1 MEEVEFLS
9 AVNLVIRN
17 LKTKQTN
24 LSYSI
29 TGSSVFAILGIRP
42 WDTVKDIDIILYNP
56 TKETLSLLDS
66 ISTITSNNN
75 YPTKSLISINYS
87 INYINN
93 SNKPIKIDFF
103 ISDPD
108 LESIPKIFYKEH
120 PIIKIPEILKAKKSY
135 NRDKDKLDIMN
146 IVKFFLNSI

>member
-1 MEEVEFLS
+1 MEEAEFLS
-9 AVNLVIRN
+9 AVNSVIRN

-66 ISTITSNNN
+66 ISTTTSNNT
-75 YPTKSLISINYS
+75 YPSKSLISID
-87 INYINN
+87 YINN
-93 SNKPIKIDFF
+93 SNKPIKIDIF

>member
-9 AVNLVIRN
+9 AVNLVIKN

-24 LSYSI
+24 LNYSI

-75 YPTKSLISINYS
+75 YPTKSLISINY
-87 INYINN
+87 INN
-93 SNKPIKIDFF
+93 LTKTEKLLLKNTLMKKIK
-103 ISDPD
+103 
-108 LESIPKIFYKEH
+108 KMRK
-120 PIIKIPEILKAKKSY
+120 
-135 NRDKDKLDIMN
+135 
-146 IVKFFLNSI
+146 

>member
-17 LKTKQTN
+17 LKTKQIN

-42 WDTVKDIDIILYNP
+42 WDSVKDIDIILYNP

-75 YPTKSLISINYS
+75 YPTKSLIS

>member
-1 MEEVEFLS
+1 MEEAEFLS
-9 AVNLVIRN
+9 AVNLVIKN

-56 TKETLSLLDS
+56 TEEILSLLGI
-66 ISTITSNNN
+66 ISAANNT
-75 YPTKSLISINYS
+75 YPNKSLISID
-87 INYINN
+87 YINN
-93 SNKPIKIDFF
+93 SNKPIKIDIF
-103 ISDPD
+103 ISNPD
-108 LESIPKIFYKEH
+108 LEPTTKIFYREH
-120 PIIKIPEILKAKKSY
+120 PITKIPEILKAKKSY

-146 IVKFFLNSI
+146 IIKFF

>member
-9 AVNLVIRN
+9 AVNLVIKN

-24 LSYSI
+24 LNYSI

-66 ISTITSNNN
+66 ISTIISNNN
-75 YPTKSLISINYS
+75 YPTKSLIS

>member
-1 MEEVEFLS
+1 MEEAEFLS
-9 AVNLVIRN
+9 AVNSVIRN

-56 TKETLSLLDS
+56 TEEILSLLGI
-66 ISTITSNNN
+66 ISDANNT
-75 YPTKSLISINYS
+75 YPSKSLISID
-87 INYINN
+87 YINN
-93 SNKPIKIDFF
+93 SNKPIKIF
-103 ISDPD
+103 ISNPD
-108 LESIPKIFYKEH
+108 LEPTTKIFYREH
-120 PIIKIPEILKAKKSY
+120 PITKIPEILKAKKSY

-146 IVKFFLNSI
+146 IIKFFRNSI

>member
-9 AVNLVIRN
+9 AVNSVIRN

-29 TGSSVFAILGIRP
+29 TGSSVFVILGIRP

-75 YPTKSLISINYS
+75 YPTKSLIS

>member
-1 MEEVEFLS
+1 MKEAEFLS
-9 AVNLVIRN
+9 AVNLVIKN

-56 TKETLSLLDS
+56 TEEILSLLGI
-66 ISTITSNNN
+66 ISVTYANNT
-75 YPTKSLISINYS
+75 YPSKSLISID
-87 INYINN
+87 YINN

>member
-17 LKTKQTN
+17 LKTKP
-24 LSYSI
+24 
-29 TGSSVFAILGIRP
+29 SVFAILGIRP

-75 YPTKSLISINYS
+75 YPTKSLIS

>member
-1 MEEVEFLS
+1 MKEVEFLS
-9 AVNLVIRN
+9 AVNLVIKN

-24 LSYSI
+24 LNYSI

-66 ISTITSNNN
+66 ISTTSNNN
-75 YPTKSLISINYS
+75 YPTKSLISINY
-87 INYINN
+87 INN
-93 SNKPIKIDFF
+93 LNKPIKIDFF

-108 LESIPKIFYKEH
+108 LEFIPKIFYKEH
-120 PIIKIPEILKAKKSY
+120 PIIKISEILKAKKSY
-135 NRDKDKLDIMN
+135 NRDKDKLDIMIDIMN
-146 IVKFFLNSI
+146 IG

>member
-56 TKETLSLLDS
+56 TK
-66 ISTITSNNN
+66 
-75 YPTKSLISINYS
+75 SLIS

-135 NRDKDKLDIMN
+135 NRDKLDIMN

>member
-1 MEEVEFLS
+1 MEEAEFLS

-75 YPTKSLISINYS
+75 YPLIS

-146 IVKFFLNSI
+146 IIKFFLNSI

>member
-42 WDTVKDIDIILYNP
+42 RDTVKDIDIILYNP

-75 YPTKSLISINYS
+75 YPTKSLISINY
-87 INYINN
+87 INN

-108 LESIPKIFYKEH
+108 LEPIPKIFYKEH